1 MLKILFNEI
10 SNSTTKATIQLAGT
24 FLSIDASCS
33 YGDLKGFDTIESLQ
47 SYNSYIFARCP
58 NSKVK
63 NFRTISHSDYKF
75 LNMNRLGTSIK
86 MDYTDMIQLY
96 SEADILQIDTGII
109 TPAERDI
116 IIRVFEGKKENFIID
131 ADMPYEIGTFDSSK
145 LPTQNHP
152 RVELW
157 DSYAIKIGEK
167 EYQANKAGFIKA
179 GDFATPISVKDKEY
193 IDIEIQKYKG
203 NFVSPLDRDID
214 NEDVLL
220 ESTVGLLNARRIK
233 LVKGKASVRLYP
245 FGYRGA
251 FKLKLGRKWYEV
263 WNEYSLILGE

>member
-24 FLSIDASCS
+24 FLSIQASCS

-96 SEADILQIDTGII
+96 SEADILQIDTGIVA
-109 TPAERDI
+109 PAERDI
-116 IIRVFEGKKENFIID
+116 IIRVFEGKKENFTID
-131 ADMPYEIGTFDSSK
+131 SDIPYELGTFDSSK
-145 LPTQNHP
+145 LSTQNHP
-152 RVELW
+152 RVDLW
-157 DSYAIKIGEK
+157 DSYAVKIDGK

-179 GDFATPISVKDKEY
+179 GDFSKPIFVKDKEY

-220 ESTVGLLNARRIK
+220 ESTVGLLNARRVK

-245 FGYRGA
+245 FGYKGA

-263 WNEYSLILGE
+263 WNEYNLILGE